1 MELSIII
8 TESQKRMILSESF
21 SSDFQN
27 IVKKNYEFVKKIV
40 LETQKQ
46 IGINLEFLLGW
57 GAAIGGFVG
66 PINDFVQSK
75 YPELSDIQ
83 LSLIITG
90 VISTYYI
97 DNKKTIKK
105 IYTKIMDEGLGE
117 VMESV
122 LKKSDELQRVF
133 VKFISSLSVTL
144 HKVTNI
150 MSYCFIIPII
160 PMIYQI
166 TTQGD
171 IMDKDIIEISKR
183 ITGFAV
189 LTISGIVLRELVF
202 KILKRFS
209 S

>member
-105 IYTKIMDEGLGE
+105 Q
-117 VMESV
+117 
-122 LKKSDELQRVF
+122 LQVA
-133 VKFISSLSVTL
+133 
-144 HKVTNI
+144 
-150 MSYCFIIPII
+150 C
-160 PMIYQI
+160 
-166 TTQGD
+166 
-171 IMDKDIIEISKR
+171 
-183 ITGFAV
+183 
-189 LTISGIVLRELVF
+189 
-202 KILKRFS
+202 
-209 S
+209 